1 MPRRAD
7 LKRVLVI
14 GSGPIVIG
22 QAAEFDYAG
31 TQACRALRE
40 EGVEVVLVN
49 SNPATIMTDL
59 GVADRVYVE
68 PLTVSFLANI
78 LARERPDGILATLGG
93 QMGLNLARE
102 LARAGI
108 LSDLGVELLGTP
120 LSGIERAEDRN
131 LFRTA
136 MLELHQPIAESRS
149 VTSAAE
155 ALEFAQSVG
164 YPVVVRPAYTLAGS
178 GGGFADDAPEL
189 IRVVERALATSPI
202 HQALIETSM
211 KGYKEIEYE
220 VMRDHAG
227 TAIVVC
233 NMENLD
239 PVGVHTGDS
248 IVVAPS
254 QTLTDVEYHRLRRAA
269 LDIVE
274 ALDVQGGCNVQ
285 FAVDPASGEYR
296 VIEVNPRV
304 SRSSALASKA
314 TGYPIARVAAKI
326 GLGLNLDEIINPVTG
341 RTTAAFEPALDYV
354 VVKIPRWPFDK
365 FDAADR
371 ELGTQMKATGE
382 VMALDRTFAGAL
394 QKAIRSLDIGRDGLT
409 GPEDAD
415 LPDAALWREVEV
427 PTDRRLF
434 RMAALLE
441 RGVTVDEI
449 HRRTAVDRWFLR
461 EIQTILQA
469 EAALRAEPE
478 GLGPNLRRLKQLGF
492 SDRRLAEILGISE
505 AALREERLRA
515 GVQPT
520 YKLVDTCAGE
530 FAAATPYFYSTYET
544 ENEARPLTGRTVVV
558 LGSGPIR
565 IGQGIE
571 FDCCSVHA
579 LEALHRRGFQAVMI
593 NNNPETVSTD
603 YNASDRL
610 YFEPLTLEDVL
621 NVVELE
627 GAEAVLVQFGG
638 QTALNLAAQLA
649 QAGVTLW
656 GTALSDMDRA
666 EDRARFDDV
675 LSELGIKRPEGG
687 TALSME
693 EALVIAERVGYPVLV
708 RPSYVLG
715 GRAMR
720 IVDTPD
726 ELRDYMVHA
735 LLVEPGRP
743 VLVDRYVAG
752 IELEVDAVADG
763 STVVIPAVLEHIERA
778 GVHSGDSVA
787 VLPPVAAGDPLLR
800 QVEETSVRLA
810 RGLHVIG
817 HLNIQFVAEGG
828 QLYVIEA
835 NPRASRT
842 VPFVTKATGV
852 PMVDLAVAAMV
863 GESLAALGYRD
874 GVMPAPA
881 GFSVKMPVFSFAKL
895 SRVDTAL
902 GPEMKSTG
910 EAMGI
915 DTTLPAA
922 LYKAFL
928 AAGFRL
934 PVRGRVLATI
944 ADQDKAEAVP
954 LLVELARLGFRL
966 SATTGTLA
974 ALSLAGVAATPVHRL
989 TERRPHLVDQIREG
1003 QFDLVVNTITRGGHP
1018 GKPEPGLNVEQA
1030 QSEGFYIRRQAAE
1043 SGVWCLTSLDTLRA
1057 AMAGVRSRSQS
1068 PFTVRSL
1075 NEWREDDAR
1084 HAAYH
1089 R

>member
-1 MPRRAD
+1 MPKRPD

-68 PLTVSFLANI
+68 PLSVSFLANI
-78 LARERPDGILATLGG
+78 LARERPDGIVATLGG

-102 LARAGI
+102 LSRAGI

-120 LSGIERAEDRN
+120 LSGIEKAEDRD
-131 LFRTA
+131 LFRST
-136 MLELHQPIAESRS
+136 MLELGQPIAESRS
-149 VTSAAE
+149 VTTVEDALRFAE
-155 ALEFAQSVG
+155 TIG

-178 GGGFADDAPEL
+178 GGGFADDAPAL
-189 IRVVERALATSPI
+189 IQVAERALSTSPI
-202 HQALIETSM
+202 HQALIEVSM

-227 TAIVVC
+227 TGVVVC

-239 PVGVHTGDS
+239 PVGIHTGDS

-254 QTLTDVEYHRLRRAA
+254 QTLTDEEYQRLRRAS

-274 ALDVQGGCNVQ
+274 ALDVRGGCNVQ
-285 FAVDPASGEYR
+285 FAVHPESGQYR

-326 GLGLNLDEIINPVTG
+326 SLGLNLDEIVNPVTG

-365 FDAADR
+365 FDEADR
-371 ELGTQMKATGE
+371 DLGTQMKATGE

-409 GPEDAD
+409 GPEEAG
-415 LPDAALWREVEV
+415 LSPQELWTEVEA

-441 RGVTVDEI
+441 RGVGLEEI
-449 HRRTAVDRWFLR
+449 HARTAIDRWFLR
-461 EIQTILQA
+461 EIAAILEA
-469 EAALRAEPE
+469 EKDVHEHPE
-478 GLGPNLRRLKQLGF
+478 AVSAQIRHLKQLGF
-492 SDRRLAEILGISE
+492 SDRRLAALTGRTE
-505 AALREERLRA
+505 AEVREERIAR
-515 GVQPT
+515 GVLPT

-530 FAAATPYFYSTYET
+530 FEARTPYFYSTYES
-544 ENEARPLTGRTVVV
+544 ENEAEPLVGRTVVV

-565 IGQGIE
+565 IGQGVE

-579 LEALHRRGFQAVMI
+579 LEALHRRGLRAVMI

-621 NVVELE
+621 NVVQLE
-627 GAEAVLVQFGG
+627 QAEAVLVQFGG
-638 QTALNLAAQLA
+638 QTALNLAAGLA
-649 QAGVTLW
+649 DAGVTLW
-656 GTALSDMDRA
+656 GTSLQDMDGA
-666 EDRARFDDV
+666 EDRARFDEV
-675 LSELGIKRPEGG
+675 LGELGMRRPEGG
-687 TALSME
+687 TALQVD
-693 EALVIAERVGYPVLV
+693 EALAIAARVGYPVLV

-720 IVDTPD
+720 IIDTPE
-726 ELRDYMVHA
+726 ELSDYMARA
-735 LLVEPGRP
+735 LRVEPGRP
-743 VLVDRYVAG
+743 VLVDHYVAG
-752 IELEVDAVADG
+752 IELEVDTISDG
-763 STVVIPAVLEHIERA
+763 ETVVIPAILEHIERA

-787 VLPPVAAGDPLLR
+787 VLPPVAAGESLLR
-800 QVEETSVRLA
+800 QVEEMSVRLT
-810 RGLHVIG
+810 RGLHVVG
-817 HLNIQFVAEGG
+817 HLNIQFVAQSGHV
-828 QLYVIEA
+828 YVIEA

-842 VPFVTKATGV
+842 VPFVTKATGI
-852 PMVDLAVAAMV
+852 PMVDLAVGAMV
-863 GESLAALGYRD
+863 GEQIGDQGYQS
-874 GVMPAPA
+874 GVIPAPE

-934 PVRGRVLATI
+934 PVGGRILATI

-954 LLVELARLGFRL
+954 LLAELSRMGYRL
-966 SATTGTLA
+966 SATSGTLA
-974 ALSLAGVAATPVHRL
+974 ALSLAGVAATPVYRL
-989 TERRPHLVDQIREG
+989 SERRPHLVDQIREG
-1003 QFDLVVNTITRGGHP
+1003 QFDLVVNTITRGGN
-1018 GKPEPGLNVEQA
+1018 EE
-1030 QSEGFYIRRQAAE
+1030 SEGFYIRRQAAE

-1057 AMAGVRSRSQS
+1057 AMAGIRARSQS

-1084 HAAYH
+1084 RAAYH